1 MVCANDEMSMA
12 FVSVHNP
19 TDPIVTSP
27 PITVKFSEPVSDV
40 MVYAKDWPTTEF
52 FVDQPAGLVVSP
64 KDSMNND
71 TAYGMMVSGEFL
83 PWMDWTVPDM
93 IMIVLDK
100 LLPEVIMRQERSLLY
115 FEGPLTSI
123 TFTPTKSIFGESP
136 EFGTAFMG
144 DKKK

>member
-1 MVCANDEMSMA
+1 MA
-12 FVSVHNP
+12 FVAVHNP
-19 TDPIVTSP
+19 DATDPIVSSYQP
-27 PITVKFSEPVSDV
+27 PITLKFSEPVWDV
-40 MVYAKDWPTTEF
+40 MLYTKDWPAMEF

-64 KDSMNND
+64 KDPSNND
-71 TAYGMMVSGEFL
+71 DSYDMVVSGGFL

-93 IMIVLDK
+93 IMVVLDK

-123 TFTPTKSIFGESP
+123 TFTPTKSIVGESL
-136 EFGTAFMG
+136 EFGIGFM